1 LPRIDFAALTRDENM
16 RLLAKP
22 HAALLCEV
30 RCFRFR
36 NRAHDRDTA
45 ADFSAKKVAPIIA

>member
-1 LPRIDFAALTRDENM
+1 M

-30 RCFRFR
+30 RSFYFR
-36 NRAHDRDTA
+36 NCARGSGA
-45 ADFSAKKVAPIIA
+45 ASDFPAKKIAQKIA